1 MFEEI
6 IIALLGGHF
15 ICNTAY
21 PDLFRHLGD
30 EGVRKEV
37 DGYLSRISR
46 RLACTPHGQA
56 YYAAHAAIGPRE
68 RPLVR
73 ALFREVKHELRPVLS
88 FLNLVMQATQRD
100 ETLSAGDVLDF
111 SKLLLAITENSHLIE
126 ALRGF
131 ASLGKEF
138 ASNDSSVRSML
149 DKLLQQMVRAGYLLP
164 DKDRDRYQVTGKI
177 DYFYEVLGFLAENED
192 TVQDVTERE
201 PEPETGRLL

>member
-6 IIALLGGHF
+6 IITLLGGHF

-21 PDLFRHLGD
+21 PDLFQHLAD

-46 RLACTPHGQA
+46 RLASTPHGQA

-88 FLNLVMQATQRD
+88 FLNLVMQATQQD
-100 ETLSAGDVLDF
+100 ETLSAGNLLDF
-111 SKLLLAITENSHLIE
+111 AKLLSAITENSHLSE

-138 ASNDSSVRSML
+138 ASNDSSVRAML
-149 DKLLQQMVRAGYLLP
+149 DKLLQQMVRSGYLLP

-177 DYFYEVLGFLAENED
+177 DYFYEVLNFLAENED
-192 TVQDVTERE
+192 SIQDATERE
-201 PEPETGRLL
+201 PDPETGVLL